1 MPALSPAALLAI
13 FSNIAFSIV
22 LVLLNKRL
30 VVEFHFKYMTV
41 LSGLHFAASF
51 LVCMVMIVAGVQKY
65 KSVNSYWSIF
75 RISLVWL
82 ATYFIMHLRY
92 STPPFAVT
100 TGISAVCHLHELLP
114 IAQHGGI
121 LPSSET
127 FLHTTD
133 AVL

>member
-82 ATYFIMHLRY
+82 ATTSSYYTVPFNTTFCRY
-92 STPPFAVT
+92 YRDLCCLSF
-100 TGISAVCHLHELLP
+100 S
-114 IAQHGGI
+114 
-121 LPSSET
+121 
-127 FLHTTD
+127 
-133 AVL
+133 

>member
-1 MPALSPAALLAI
+1 MPTLSPAALLAI

-30 VVEFHFKYMTV
+30 VVEFRFKYMTV

-82 ATYFIMHLRY
+82 AAYFIMY
-92 STPPFAVT
+92 TAPFNTTFAVT